1 MSKFNQINLKNM
13 FIYNYTMEH
22 QDWDTVYTKASKHID
37 KKDKKEKNIKTQQ
50 FSKINK
56 IEKKIE
62 EGNLKHDKTPAELSK
77 LIQQKRLSQNMTQKD
92 LAQKINVPVKTI
104 NELESGRAKHNPQI
118 VSKIKRILNISNK

>member
-1 MSKFNQINLKNM
+1 
-13 FIYNYTMEH
+13 MEH
-22 QDWDTVYTKASKHID
+22 QDWNTIYTRASKHID
-37 KKDKKEKNIKTQQ
+37 KKEKKEKEKNTKTQQ

-62 EGNLKHDKTPAELSK
+62 EGNLKHDKTPADLGK
-77 LIQQKRLSQNMTQKD
+77 LIQQRRLSQNMTQKD

-104 NELESGRAKHNPQI
+104 NELELGKAKHNPQV